1 LTVILTGDGGGGYGM
16 TGGAREVVE
25 VTVDGADTT
34 GIVTWLAMIA
44 LLSATKPSKQQQAT
58 IPTASY

>member
-1 LTVILTGDGGGGYGM
+1 M

-34 GIVTWLAMIA
+34 GIVTWLAMMA
-44 LLSATKPSKQQQAT
+44 LLSATKPLAAVEV
-58 IPTASY
+58 TAVLDMT